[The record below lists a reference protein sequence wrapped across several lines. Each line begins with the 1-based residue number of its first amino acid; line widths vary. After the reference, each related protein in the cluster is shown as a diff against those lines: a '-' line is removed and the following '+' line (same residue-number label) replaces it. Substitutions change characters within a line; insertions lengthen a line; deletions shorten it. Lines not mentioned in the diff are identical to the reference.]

1 MRFQGPAIQLL
12 DDIYQAARASILEQS
27 SSTTFIDNCLN
38 VILEPLSPE
47 ACVWIDTNFYRLDDS
62 VGYALFRQINPKP
75 KLDPVFLALYYGKS
89 SLAIARLLDP
99 HLDSSSNTAAAAKHL
114 HVVVQRPHELNDFL
128 NVYVAVAGS
137 RYTVNQIGLDAAV
150 DAATRFWAKFDP
162 YYYVAEIS

>member
-38 VILEPLSPE
+38 IMLEPLSPE

-62 VGYALFRQINPKP
+62 VGYALFRQISPEI
-75 KLDPVFLALYYGKS
+75 KLDLTFRALHYSRS
-89 SLAIARLLDP
+89 SQAIACLLDP
-99 HLDSSSNTAAAAKHL
+99 HLDNPTNSSAAAKRL
-114 HVVVQRPHELNDFL
+114 HVVVQHPHELNDFL
-128 NVYVAVAGS
+128 DLYIAVAGTHS
-137 RYTVNQIGLDAAV
+137 AGNQVGLDAAV

-162 YYYVAEIS
+162 YHHVAEIS

>member
-12 DDIYQAARASILEQS
+12 DDIYQAARASILKQS
-27 SSTTFIDNCLN
+27 SPTTFIDNCLN
-38 VILEPLSPE
+38 VMLEPLSPE
-47 ACVWIDTNFYRLDDS
+47 ASVWIDTNFYRLDGN
-62 VGYALFRQINPKP
+62 VGYTLFRQINPKP

-99 HLDSSSNTAAAAKHL
+99 HLDSSSNTAAAAKRL
-114 HVVVQRPHELNDFL
+114 HVVVQHPHELNDFL
-128 NVYVAVAGS
+128 DLYIAVAGTHS
-137 RYTVNQIGLDAAV
+137 AGNQVSLDAAV